1 MPETMSFEYAA
12 HFESDVLKELG
23 KESFRLEL
31 YKYITGVLVK
41 LKLGHRETIPV
52 LAEDITQETLLKALK
67 NVDQLRDGAKCVS
80 WTRTIAENLVTD
92 HLRRKWRKQVDLQAN
107 TEFAEDNNASDELYE
122 NNQQFE
128 NAKPFI
134 AQLSPDHQEALLLFL
149 EGYTYPEM
157 EEKLGVAAGTLKS
170 RVHEARKQIKELIA
184 KKDKNV

>member
-1 MPETMSFEYAA
+1 MPETMPSEYAA
-12 HFESDVLKELG
+12 HFESGVLKELG

-31 YKYITGVLVK
+31 YKYITGILVK
-41 LKLGHRETIPV
+41 LKLGHRETISV

-67 NVDQLRDGAKCVS
+67 NIDQLREREKCAA
-80 WTRTIAENLVTD
+80 WTKAIAENLVTD
-92 HLRRKWRKQVDLQAN
+92 HLRTKWRKQVDLQADQ
-107 TEFAEDNNASDELYE
+107 EFAENIGIANKVFSNDDELRDV
-122 NNQQFE
+122 Q
-128 NAKPFI
+128 PFI

-184 KKDKNV
+184 KK